1 MTNENINYFIKNKY
15 VIVKNF
21 LNTDISNLAYNYC
34 KLKVSSMDKKYFYNK
49 NIYDEN
55 WDGTWNDIQC
65 KGTYSCYGDV
75 FFDSLLLSTIEKMC
89 KSTSLDLIPTYS
101 YWRFYEK
108 TDILQPHIDRESC
121 EISATIPLGF
131 DYSNLN
137 KEYNW
142 SFFVKNLNNETTR
155 INLNPGDCLIYSGCE
170 IEHWREKFL
179 GNNQAQVF
187 LHYNIKNGKFNN
199 LFDGRETLGIPKKI

>member
-1 MTNENINYFIKNKY
+1 MNDFEKNGY
-15 VIVKNF
+15 VVVENF
-21 LNTDISNLAYNYC
+21 LSKQTTDILYEFSKLYVLNKVEKFENCKNLF
-34 KLKVSSMDKKYFYNK
+34 S
-49 NIYDEN
+49 EN
-55 WDGTWNDIQC
+55 WDGKFGDPQC
-65 KGTYSCYGDV
+65 FSYSEYGNPIM
-75 FFDSLLLSTIEKMC
+75 DSILKYSLKTLKEKT
-89 KSTSLDLIPTYS
+89 KKNLIPTYS

-108 TDILQPHIDRESC
+108 DDKLEKHIDRESC

-142 SFFVKNLNNETTR
+142 SFFVKNLNNETVR